1 MNKPDFQSVYT
12 YEGIVCVKKVY
23 GSRNSHAL
31 HIKNPKILKD
41 FLSDIDSIERE
52 PYISMICVY
61 IYFFFMNINICR
73 NVTWNELDSYVV
85 KKKFS
90 CLTVN
95 MRSII
100 NKFSELSNYLSSI
113 KI

>member
-1 MNKPDFQSVYT
+1 MNMD
-12 YEGIVCVKKVY
+12 
-23 GSRNSHAL
+23 
-31 HIKNPKILKD
+31 
-41 FLSDIDSIERE
+41 
-52 PYISMICVY
+52 
-61 IYFFFMNINICR
+61 ICR

-100 NKFSELSNYLSSI
+100 SKFSELSNNLSSI
-113 KI
+113 KHKFTFIVITESWLTPFSDFALNIDGYKSFSL